1 MMKSQRVLFAVL
13 DWGLG
18 HATRTTPLIRAA
30 LQSGHEVHVASRG
43 TALCWLQSQ
52 WTSEVTFHTKPG
64 RTIQYSERFNFWRI
78 ASQMPAFLQSIE
90 EEKRWTEEAFRRFE
104 FTHLFSDNCY
114 GVVLS
119 DVPSIL
125 MTHQLHLPV
134 PRPLQGLA
142 REQVRK
148 WCEPFDQIWV
158 PDIPTTPNWTGD
170 LGHPALDSSKTHCV
184 GLLSHLFEV
193 PMATSESDRSERAVP
208 ATDRKY
214 RIVGMVSGPEPHR
227 SIMESKLRDWLQTWP
242 GEHVIFSGN
251 PSGTEEQHGHVEIC
265 NHADSRT
272 ISEAWQQAD
281 LLVCRGGYSTVMDLV
296 CMGKPAILIPT
307 PGQAEQKRLS
317 EHLARHSCFRVVLQD
332 NFRAETLP
340 KPGAEL
346 NWPLPPSPAEY
357 ATAKNRLLNWLQNDR

>member
-1 MMKSQRVLFAVL
+1 MMKSQRLLFAVL

-18 HATRTTPLIRAA
+18 HATRTAPLIRAA
-30 LQSGHEVHVASRG
+30 LQSGHEVHIASRG
-43 TALCWLQSQ
+43 TALSWLQSQ

-78 ASQMPAFLQSIE
+78 ASQMPGFLQSIE
-90 EEKRWTEEAFRRFE
+90 EEKKWTEQAFRRFE

-114 GVVLS
+114 GVVLPA
-119 DVPSIL
+119 VPSIL

-142 REQVRK
+142 RRQVSK

-158 PDIPTTPNWTGD
+158 PDIPTTPNWSGD
-170 LGHPALDSSKTHCV
+170 LGHPALDSSKTHWV
-184 GLLSHLFEV
+184 GLLSHLASDT
-193 PMATSESDRSERAVP
+193 MATSNANQYKSSEP
-208 ATDRKY
+208 TTGRKY

-227 SIMESKLRDWLQTWP
+227 SIMESKLRDWLQTLP
-242 GEHVIFSGN
+242 GKHVIFSGN
-251 PSGTEEQHGHVEIC
+251 PSGTEEKHGHVEIH
-265 NHADSRT
+265 NHADSQT
-272 ISEAWQQAD
+272 IAEAWKQAD

-307 PGQAEQKRLS
+307 PGQAEQASLS
-317 EHLARHSCFRVVLQD
+317 NHLAHCPCFKVIAQSD
-332 NFRAETLP
+332 FHTENLP

-346 NWPLPPSPAEY
+346 DWSPPPSPAEY
-357 ATAKNRLLNWLQNDR
+357 ATAKSRMLDWLQNER